1 MLVMTGVA
9 VAPAH
14 ATEPVN
20 YSLTQ
25 PQQAEKTQTV
35 TYSDGT
41 TVTGVLTEDGK
52 NVRLYLNGEYAKT
65 ASLVELAEA
74 SKLAQSSDPNPV
86 QLRSACGHIL
96 NGVAAANG
104 MLWVAA
110 GLSAG
115 TANLPA
121 AAVAGI
127 AGVVTSGI
135 IGIAGAEC

>member
-65 ASLVELAEA
+65 ASSWSLL
-74 SKLAQSSDPNPV
+74 KR
-86 QLRSACGHIL
+86 RSLPSHQTQIQF
-96 NGVAAANG
+96 NYVAH
-104 MLWVAA
+104 V
-110 GLSAG
+110 G
-115 TANLPA
+115 TF
-121 AAVAGI
+121 
-127 AGVVTSGI
+127 
-135 IGIAGAEC
+135 

>member
-1 MLVMTGVA
+1 MKLICNRFVSQKHEHVFTFCERLKAEHAISREKKSMRKICITLGSMLVMTGVA

-65 ASLVELAEA
+65 ASSWSLL
-74 SKLAQSSDPNPV
+74 KR
-86 QLRSACGHIL
+86 RSLPSHQTQIQF
-96 NGVAAANG
+96 NYVAH
-104 MLWVAA
+104 V
-110 GLSAG
+110 G
-115 TANLPA
+115 TF
-121 AAVAGI
+121 
-127 AGVVTSGI
+127 
-135 IGIAGAEC
+135 

>member
-1 MLVMTGVA
+1 M
-9 VAPAH
+9 
-14 ATEPVN
+14 
-20 YSLTQ
+20 
-25 PQQAEKTQTV
+25 
-35 TYSDGT
+35 
-41 TVTGVLTEDGK
+41 
-52 NVRLYLNGEYAKT
+52 
-65 ASLVELAEA
+65 
-74 SKLAQSSDPNPV
+74 
-86 QLRSACGHIL
+86 
-96 NGVAAANG
+96 AAANG